1 MGRGEWPQWS
11 LNIGCSCC
19 KQGLIGLKNM
29 PMEAEQASWRGG
41 LRARQLGRQ
50 VPPER
55 TPSVCRAPQGAGS
68 CRARAFPSPALSLL
82 FFIPQLFLWPLA
94 LTSARAR
101 DEASVPSALG
111 ADGPR
116 PPRRPSVLWE
126 RGRPGG
132 QGRRVPPAL
141 WSGWPCR
148 PNIFPVTVCALRHGG
163 RWVPMSAGFS
173 WGRRPHLP
181 SPRQA
186 PPAGSRSIQAS
197 LSAAGGDGAL
207 PWVLRFTDARVL
219 LVATVSFT
227 SDISVLTSS
236 SRTGNS
242 AH

>member
-111 ADGPR
+111 AGGPR

-132 QGRRVPPAL
+132 QARRVPPAL

-148 PNIFPVTVCALRHGG
+148 PNIFPVTVC
-163 RWVPMSAGFS
+163 
-173 WGRRPHLP
+173 P
-181 SPRQA
+181 SPRRTLGPHVRGVLLGTQTS
-186 PPAGSRSIQAS
+186 PRRSPSGPAGRQPLHPGVAVCGRRRRG
-197 LSAAGGDGAL
+197 SALG
-207 PWVLRFTDARVL
+207 PQVY
-219 LVATVSFT
+219 
-227 SDISVLTSS
+227 
-236 SRTGNS
+236 
-242 AH
+242 